1 MKHTVANNMETYDS
15 EVEESSLL
23 NFDSLISDEVIGI
36 SDVPI
41 FKINKIEIGVD
52 PKPIGSAYILINMSV
67 IEAPELK
74 VNARVC
80 VDTGADMTICSHVF
94 IIKKFGEKTLQ
105 PHLARKK
112 LNCHLLLFVDQ
123 V

>member
-1 MKHTVANNMETYDS
+1 MKSN
-15 EVEESSLL
+15 
-23 NFDSLISDEVIGI
+23 SLISDEIIGI

-41 FKINKIEIGVD
+41 FKINKVEIGTD

-94 IIKKFGEKTLQ
+94 VLKSLVKK
-105 PHLARKK
+105 HSK
-112 LNCHLLLFVDQ
+112 LL
-123 V
+123 

>member
-1 MKHTVANNMETYDS
+1 MLK
-15 EVEESSLL
+15 L
-23 NFDSLISDEVIGI
+23 DSLISDEIIGI

-41 FKINKIEIGVD
+41 FKINKIEIGID
-52 PKPIGSAYILINMSV
+52 PKPMGSAYILINMSV

-94 IIKKFGEKTLQ
+94 IIKKFGEKTL
-105 PHLARKK
+105 KT
-112 LNCHLLLFVDQ
+112 FVKEISNPLRLKSASGHPLKIFGCI
-123 V
+123 